1 MMQCN
6 PSISNWLTSF
16 SSLSALEITTR
27 GFSATG
33 VVSAFGSHFE
43 LTFRSAAERISMA
56 PAATPADPAASPSPV
71 CRLAARC

>member
-6 PSISNWLTSF
+6 PAISNWLTSF
-16 SSLSALEITTR
+16 SSLSALEITSR

-33 VVSAFGSHFE
+33 VALAYGSQFE
-43 LTFRSAAERISMA
+43 LTVRSAAGRISMA

-71 CRLAARC
+71 CRRAARC